1 MYCYEAVHQQSRRDR
16 GRREGGRRI
25 QGHSKILA
33 CDFHYGRGVFDPSNP
48 PALGLGEHRRGGGEV
63 GRKRGGNFC
72 NLFVWLT
79 C

>member
-1 MYCYEAVHQQSRRDR
+1 MQTNCTIKTVSSTIENMRLITIHYWNIA
-16 GRREGGRRI
+16 
-25 QGHSKILA
+25 GHVT
-33 CDFHYGRGVFDPSNP
+33 CDLHYGRGVFDPFPP